1 MSAKTVEG
9 SERQMGLDDRKK
21 QVLQAIVDDYVST
34 YEPVGSKAL
43 IERHNFSVSSATL
56 RNEMAELEKLG
67 LIEKP
72 HTSAGRIPSD
82 KGYREYVDSLMHPD
96 ILTASE
102 QQEISDRITDSVHEV
117 TDLLKNATNALSES
131 TGFVSLAMTPRLTGS
146 FLTQLKMLMIEPGKA
161 LVVVVLSAGV
171 VKDKVVRIPNFLTN
185 EQIMQ
190 ISSAVEKNLYGKP
203 LDEITLITLAS
214 SVKESEIPEAL
225 MNQVIYEAYVAI
237 KQADKLDVYLEG
249 EHKMLSLPDFS
260 ELGRARDLLGTLSHD
275 GMVAGYVNEIEK
287 SSEVVRSGDDTYMI
301 RIGQEIALE
310 GLEDCSFITT
320 TYNIGDTLS
329 GNIGVIGPKRMDY
342 SKVIS
347 QVNFVRKKLNDEIRR
362 LGE

>member
-1 MSAKTVEG
+1 
-9 SERQMGLDDRKK
+9 MGLDDRKK

-43 IERHNFSVSSATL
+43 IERHNFTVSSATL

-96 ILTASE
+96 ILTKKE
-102 QQEISDRITDSVHEV
+102 QDEISERITDSVHEV

-131 TGFVSLAMTPRLTGS
+131 TGFVSLAMTPKLNGS

-190 ISSAVEKNLYGKP
+190 ISNAVEKNLYGKP

-214 SVKESEIPEAL
+214 SVKESEIPSPL
-225 MNQVIYEAYVAI
+225 
-237 KQADKLDVYLEG
+237 
-249 EHKMLSLPDFS
+249 
-260 ELGRARDLLGTLSHD
+260 
-275 GMVAGYVNEIEK
+275 
-287 SSEVVRSGDDTYMI
+287 
-301 RIGQEIALE
+301 
-310 GLEDCSFITT
+310 
-320 TYNIGDTLS
+320 
-329 GNIGVIGPKRMDY
+329 
-342 SKVIS
+342 
-347 QVNFVRKKLNDEIRR
+347 
-362 LGE
+362 

>member
-1 MSAKTVEG
+1 
-9 SERQMGLDDRKK
+9 MGLDDRKK

-43 IERHNFSVSSATL
+43 IERHNFTVSSATL

-96 ILTASE
+96 ILSQEE
-102 QQEISDRITDSVHEV
+102 QDEISARITDSVHEV
-117 TDLLKNATNALSES
+117 TDLLHNATNALSEK
-131 TGFVSLAMTPRLTGS
+131 TGFVSLAMSPRLHGS

-190 ISSAVEKNLYGKP
+190 ISNAVEKNLYGKP

-249 EHKMLSLPDFS
+249 EHRMLSLPDFS
-260 ELGRARDLLGTLSHD
+260 ELGRARDLLGNDS
-275 GMVAGYVNEIEK
+275 
-287 SSEVVRSGDDTYMI
+287 YMI
-301 RIGQEIALE
+301 RIGQEISLE

-347 QVNFVRKKLNDEIRR
+347 QVNFVRKKMNDEIKR
-362 LGE
+362 LSE